1 MQVKGIPNAEFYFW
15 EKETGTCWSLKFCD
29 EGSFEL
35 VKSNQLLDPLSENN
49 PFRQHGLLWED
60 KKGLDE
66 YMSGIVYENHW
77 LENGRVKYNV
87 GKIGRGMQTTIDK
100 GSVVRIIN
108 SFSGD
113 ILEEESEKIY
123 RMLKMTEVTFVKY
136 KDLTVLPYPLKLLKE
151 AARMEIEL

>member
-1 MQVKGIPNAEFYFW
+1 NVILNAAILKQSELRTMPNKSLYYKTIEDPEFRYYRN
-15 EKETGTCWSLKFCD
+15 KT
-29 EGSFEL
+29 
-35 VKSNQLLDPLSENN
+35 
-49 PFRQHGLLWED
+49 
-60 KKGLDE
+60 GLDE
-66 YMSGIVYENHW
+66 YMSGLVYENHW

-113 ILEEESEKIY
+113 ILEEEVEKIY

-136 KDLTVLPYPLKLLKE
+136 KDLTVLPY
-151 AARMEIEL
+151 